1 MQTKNQTP
9 IGSNQQSPREKAKG
23 INGGGDRFGFNN
35 QEFEK
40 ILSEMTDQQE
50 EEEEEEEQKGD
61 DCGTKEQENIEEK

>member
-50 EEEEEEEQKGD
+50 EEEQKGD
-61 DCGTKEQENIEEK
+61 DCETKEQENIEEK